1 MAKQQKVDKR
11 FILSDDS
18 VNCYGYRLLTAGYQ
32 LAEFQKNPIGYHM
45 HDRSK
50 GVLLRWDNLAID
62 GDQVTGYPVVNL
74 SNERGEQTVAEI
86 TDGFLNAASVGH
98 IVVLEYSMEPEMM
111 LAGQTGPT
119 ITKWYNKECSL
130 VDVPGNSNALASL
143 YDAGGDA
150 LDMKALPAL
159 LARESGER
167 GAESG
172 RDLKNESENPNI
184 DMKEIKLPITPGL
197 LKALSMETTAVPDAA
212 AVDAAI
218 SNLAAQ
224 AGQVTVL
231 TDVVDGLKAEK
242 TTLEA
247 LVATLKAEG
256 VTKEVT
262 AILDKGLADKKL
274 TVELKTKL
282 AADYATNP
290 TGLQALVDAMPAHVS
305 VAEKLKGAA
314 ADLKGKTWD
323 ELFASGE
330 LAALKAS
337 DPVKYAELYKA
348 EFGKEPKA

>member
-1 MAKQQKVDKR
+1 MAKQQKVDKK
-11 FILSDDS
+11 FVLSDDS

-32 LAEFQKNPIGYHM
+32 LAEFQKNPIGYYM
-45 HDRSK
+45 HDRSE
-50 GVLLRWDNLAID
+50 GVLVRWDNLQVE

-86 TDGFLNAASVGH
+86 TEGFLNAASVGH

-130 VDVPGNSNALASL
+130 VDIPGNSNALANL
-143 YDAGGDA
+143 YDAGDNE
-150 LDMKALPAL
+150 LDMNALPAL
-159 LARESGER
+159 LAA
-167 GAESG
+167 GAQ
-172 RDLKNESENPNI
+172 LNNESENPNI

-197 LKALSMETTAVPDAA
+197 LAALSMEPTAAVDAA

-218 SNLAAQ
+218 NNLAAQ
-224 AGQVTVL
+224 AGQVGVL
-231 TDVVDGLKAEK
+231 NDVVAGLKADK

-247 LVATLKAEG
+247 QVATLKAEG

-305 VAEKLKGAA
+305 VAEKLKAA
-314 ADLKGKTWD
+314 GTELPATGWKEMFEAGTLADLKVSDPAKYR
-323 ELFASGE
+323 ELF
-330 LAALKAS
+330 
-337 DPVKYAELYKA
+337 KA
-348 EFGKEPKA
+348 EFSREPLEK

>member
-11 FILSDDS
+11 FVLSDDS

-32 LAEFQKNPIGYHM
+32 LAEFKKNPIGYHM

-50 GVLLRWDNLAID
+50 GVLLRWDNLTID

-143 YDAGGDA
+143 YDAGDNA
-150 LDMKALPAL
+150 LDMKALPEL
-159 LARESGER
+159 LARESG
-167 GAESG
+167 AQ
-172 RDLKNESENPNI
+172 LKNESENPNI

-197 LKALSMETTAVPDAA
+197 LKALSMEPTAAPDAA

-218 SNLAAQ
+218 NNLAAQ
-224 AGQVTVL
+224 AAQVTVL

-247 LVATLKAEG
+247 QVATLKAEG

-305 VAEKLKGAA
+305 VADKLKAA
-314 ADLKGKTWD
+314 GTELPATGWKEMFEAGTLADLKVSDPAKYR
-323 ELFASGE
+323 ELF
-330 LAALKAS
+330 
-337 DPVKYAELYKA
+337 KA
-348 EFGKEPKA
+348 EFGREPLEK